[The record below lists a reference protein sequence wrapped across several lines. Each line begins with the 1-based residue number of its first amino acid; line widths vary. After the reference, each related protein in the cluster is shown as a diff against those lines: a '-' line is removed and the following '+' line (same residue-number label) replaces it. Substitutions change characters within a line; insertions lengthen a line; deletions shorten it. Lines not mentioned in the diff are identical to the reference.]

1 MLGINGDPAH
11 LIDPGGE
18 LLLVESDAELAL
30 VLVLASAVFFFYSD
44 VAFVHKIG
52 TRDAEDVD
60 LAARRQL
67 PLEYEL
73 KAIGQLSRRVDLAV
87 LDIGPNKPRMAKD
100 QGVACPKTTHYA
112 QADANDETPLDQN

>member
-52 TRDAEDVD
+52 TRNAEDVD

-67 PLEYEL
+67 PSNMS
-73 KAIGQLSRRVDLAV
+73 SRRS
-87 LDIGPNKPRMAKD
+87 GSS
-100 QGVACPKTTHYA
+100 
-112 QADANDETPLDQN
+112 ADV

>member
-1 MLGINGDPAH
+1 VVSF
-11 LIDPGGE
+11 
-18 LLLVESDAELAL
+18 LVESDAELAL

-67 PLEYEL
+67 PSN
-73 KAIGQLSRRVDLAV
+73 ISSRRS
-87 LDIGPNKPRMAKD
+87 GSS
-100 QGVACPKTTHYA
+100 
-112 QADANDETPLDQN
+112 ADV